1 MQRVCVLYE
10 DQRGP
15 RQGFGLHALVK
26 ACVADGL
33 ASQERHF
40 IEAALRDYRPLKGYA
55 NVLKA
60 CREELEDIAPDGR
73 PVIAVFDNDKI
84 RHLLKL
90 AKTAPDERVEQEI
103 RKGSPPSGRLS
114 IVLLK
119 QNMESVLTAAHAC
132 YPSIDPK
139 RIELATV
146 KKDLL
151 ERDAI
156 LSSVTSEQLRAVR
169 DCILQQLPSFRALV
183 DLLCRHLQASSRTK
197 KKR

>member
-1 MQRVCVLYE
+1 MQQVCVLYE

-26 ACVADGL
+26 ACVSDAL
-33 ASQERHF
+33 ATEQRHV

-55 NVLKA
+55 NLLKA

-90 AKTAPDERVEQEI
+90 AKSAPDKQVEQEI
-103 RKGSPPSGRLS
+103 RKGSPPSAQLS
-114 IVLLK
+114 IILLK
-119 QNMESVLTAAHAC
+119 QNMESVLTAAQAC
-132 YPSIDPK
+132 DPSIDPK

-156 LSSVTSEQLRAVR
+156 LAGVTSEQLRAVR
-169 DCILQQLPSFRALV
+169 DCILQKLPSFQALV
-183 DLLCRHLQASSRTK
+183 DLLCRHLQSPPRTR